1 MKVHDW
7 NMQPVRKTRRE
18 KPQPGKEDLQVHT
31 IVATK
36 NHKRVMLH
44 RVERTLPNGK
54 KEVFIIKASPKEMG
68 IDH

>member
-1 MKVHDW
+1 MKVQDW

-36 NHKRVMLH
+36 NHQRVMLH